1 MNQTPINQTGA
12 TPRPAADATAD
23 KAHARRWLVLAF
35 LGIAQLMVV
44 LDATI
49 MNVAL
54 PSAQRAL
61 DFSDT
66 DRQWVVTAY
75 ALTFGSLLL
84 IGGRLGDL
92 FGRRTTFL
100 VGLAGFAAA
109 SAVGGAATNFAMLVS
124 ARAGQGVFAALLA
137 PATLSLLTTTFTDP
151 KERAKA
157 FGVFGALAGTGG
169 AIGLLLGGALTT
181 YVSWRWAMYVN
192 VAFAAAAIAGAAALL
207 PKVARVGKAQL
218 DIAGTLFASSGL
230 FALVYGL
237 SHAETGGWSNALTI
251 GFLASA
257 VALLG
262 TFFWSQTKIHNPL
275 LPLRLIID
283 RDRAGAYLAM
293 LVVGSGMFA
302 VFMFLTYYLQLNMG
316 FSAIRTGVAFLPMV
330 AAIIVTAQVTGLRLG
345 RHFAPRVLV
354 PLGMAIS
361 ASAMVILS
369 GITVEGSYVSH
380 VLPGLMVMGVGV
392 GLVFATAM
400 QSAVAGVEP
409 RDAGVAS
416 AMVNT
421 MQQVGGSVG
430 IALLGTIA
438 GNAGASYLTGKGAPT
453 AELMA
458 EAAVHS
464 YTTTFW
470 WAAGIFAAGAAL
482 VAAVLKQNAPALA
495 PAHGS
500 VGEPVL
506 AH

>member
-1 MNQTPINQTGA
+1 MNQTIP
-12 TPRPAADATAD
+12 TPRPAAEAAAD
-23 KAHARRWLVLAF
+23 KAHARRWMVLAF

-61 DFSDT
+61 EFSDT

-75 ALTFGSLLL
+75 ALSFGSLLL

-92 FGRRTTFL
+92 FGRRNTFL
-100 VGLAGFAAA
+100 VGLAGFAVA
-109 SAVGGAATNFAMLVS
+109 SAAGGAATNFATLVA

-157 FGVFGALAGTGG
+157 FGIFGALAGTGG

-192 VAFAAAAIAGAAALL
+192 VAFAAAAIAGAVALL
-207 PKVARVGKAQL
+207 PKVARVGKVQL
-218 DIAGTLFASSGL
+218 DMAGTLLASTGL

-237 SHAETGGWSNALTI
+237 SHAETGGWSDALTI

-257 VALLG
+257 VALLAG
-262 TFFWSQTKIHNPL
+262 FFWSQTKIHNPL
-275 LPLRLIID
+275 LPMRLILD
-283 RDRAGAYLAM
+283 RDRAGAFLSM

-316 FSAIRTGVAFLPMV
+316 YSAIRTGVAFLPMV
-330 AAIIVTAQVTGLRLG
+330 ACIIISAQVTGLKLAAR
-345 RHFAPRVLV
+345 FAPRVLV
-354 PLGMAIS
+354 PLGMGIS
-361 ASAMVILS
+361 ALAMVLFARIS
-369 GITVEGSYVSH
+369 VDGNYATQ

-400 QSAVAGVEP
+400 QSAVAGVEA

-416 AMVNT
+416 ALVNT

-438 GNAGASYLTGKGAPT
+438 GNAAAGFLTGKGVPT
-453 AELMA
+453 PELLQ

-470 WAAGIFAAGAAL
+470 WAAGIFAAGAIL

-495 PAHGS
+495 PAHG
-500 VGEPVL
+500 VAAEPVM